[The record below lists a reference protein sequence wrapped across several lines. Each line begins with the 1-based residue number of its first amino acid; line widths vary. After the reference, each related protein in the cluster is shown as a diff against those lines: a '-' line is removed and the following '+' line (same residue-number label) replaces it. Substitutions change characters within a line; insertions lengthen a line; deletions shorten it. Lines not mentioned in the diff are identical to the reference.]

1 MFDNLGDTVRQI
13 VILAPPLLFSITCH
27 EVAHG
32 YVAAMLG
39 DPTARLAGRLT
50 LNPLKHLDPMGV
62 LAFLLTRMIGWA
74 KPVPVDPRYF
84 KNPQK
89 GMMLV
94 SIAGPLTN
102 FILAV
107 VFLFAFR
114 GVYNF
119 LGSGAGRSASVEAVL
134 YPVALMCK
142 QGIGLNVALAIFNL
156 LPLPPLDGSQILAGV
171 LPKNLADSYIGFS
184 RYGFVILILLAVTGL
199 LGEILRPAMVWV
211 LNLMLA
217 VFWHT

>member
-1 MFDNLGDTVRQI
+1 MFDNLGDYVRQI

-32 YVAAMLG
+32 YVAARLG

-50 LNPLKHLDPMGV
+50 LNPIKHLDPMGV

-84 KNPQK
+84 KNPAK

-102 FILAV
+102 FILAI
-107 VFLFAFR
+107 VFLYVFKWLYLFAYQ
-114 GVYNF
+114 V
-119 LGSGAGRSASVEAVL
+119 GSSSTWIAVL
-134 YPVALMCK
+134 TPLALMCK
-142 QGIGLNVALAIFNL
+142 QGVFINVALAIFNL
-156 LPLPPLDGSQILAGV
+156 LPLPPLDGSQILAGL
-171 LPKNLADSYIGFS
+171 LPRDLAAAYLGLS
-184 RYGFVILILLAVTGL
+184 RYGFIVLILLAVTGM
-199 LGEILRPAMVWV
+199 LGRILGPAMLWV
-211 LNLMLA
+211 VNLLQTA
-217 VFWHT
+217 FL

>member
-1 MFDNLGDTVRQI
+1 MFDSLGDYVRQI

-32 YVAAMLG
+32 YVAALLG

-50 LNPLKHLDPMGV
+50 LNPLKHLDPVGV
-62 LAFLLTRMIGWA
+62 LAFLATRMIGWA

-84 KNPQK
+84 KNPPK

-94 SIAGPLTN
+94 SVAGPLTN
-102 FILAV
+102 FLLAI
-107 VFLFAFR
+107 VFLFVFR
-114 GVYNF
+114 GLYGF
-119 LGSGAGRSASVEAVL
+119 LGSGGHAGSVEAVL

-171 LPKNLADSYIGFS
+171 LPRNMAAAYLGLS
-184 RYGFVILILLAVTGL
+184 RYGFVVLILLAVTGW

-211 LNLMLA
+211 LNLMLV